1 MPFAAYAIDR
11 LGHEVHGAQH
21 MMKTRVVGTRINQ
34 MTQAQL
40 LNATQALQVRML
52 EDIEN
57 NFVGQRNKTVDW
69 VVYDFLLV
77 VRGCV
82 RWQVANFKNS
92 IKAIKNKTYAR

>member
-1 MPFAAYAIDR
+1 MAFASNARDR
-11 LGHEVHGAQH
+11 LGHEVHSAQYV
-21 MMKTRVVGTRINQ
+21 MKTGVHGARIHQ
-34 MTQAQL
+34 VTEAQL
-40 LNATQALQVRML
+40 LDPTQALQVRML

-77 VRGCV
+77 IGGCV

>member
-1 MPFAAYAIDR
+1 
-11 LGHEVHGAQH
+11 
-21 MMKTRVVGTRINQ
+21 

-40 LNATQALQVRML
+40 LNPTQPLQVWML

-77 VRGCV
+77 VGGGV

>member
-1 MPFAAYAIDR
+1 MI
-11 LGHEVHGAQH
+11 G
-21 MMKTRVVGTRINQ
+21 TRVHQ

-40 LNATQALQVRML
+40 LDTAQPLQVWML

-77 VRGCV
+77 VGGCV
-82 RWQVANFKNS
+82 RWQVANFKKFNQS
-92 IKAIKNKTYAR
+92 Y